1 MQRIKLTLKLLIIF
15 GEQQLIKMS
24 QLIFKFPF
32 KTNYFEEDFYVSS
45 NNFEAYKLLE
55 SWPKWSSKFI
65 NIFGPSGCG
74 KTHLSNIF
82 NKKINSF
89 FVKASDLNNK
99 NLLLIK
105 SKECLIIDAFSNNIE
120 EKLLY
125 SILNQSLLSN
135 QYIIINSLK
144 SIQSYD
150 VKLNDLKSRFD
161 SFVNIGIALPTDEL
175 IKVII
180 SKSFSDKQVKIESKL
195 IDYIIKNIDRS
206 YASIFDLIGK
216 LDDFSLS
223 TGRSININ
231 LIKKALNK

>member
-1 MQRIKLTLKLLIIF
+1 
-15 GEQQLIKMS
+15 MS
-24 QLIFKFPF
+24 QLTFKFSF
-32 KTNYFEEDFYVSS
+32 KTNYFEEDFYVSE
-45 NNFEAYKLLE
+45 NNFEAYKLIE

-74 KTHLSNIF
+74 KTHLANIF

-89 FVKASDLNNK
+89 FVKALELNN
-99 NLLLIK
+99 NILPAIK
-105 SKECLIIDAFSNNIE
+105 VKECLIIDDYENNVE

-125 SILNQSLLSN
+125 TILNQSNLSN

-144 SIQSYD
+144 PIQSVD
-150 VKLNDLKSRFD
+150 VKLNDLRSRFS
-161 SFVNIGIALPTDEL
+161 SFVNVGIDLPTDEL

-180 SKSFSDKQVKIESKL
+180 SKSFSDKQVKIETKL
-195 IDYIIKNIDRS
+195 LEYITKNIERS
-206 YASIFDLIGK
+206 YAAIFDLVDK

-223 TGRSININ
+223 TGKSININ